1 MKTAPLMTKTNSV
14 RVGLGL
20 AQKQMA
26 FVVSRQHYLGFIGG
40 IGSGKTYAGCI
51 RALMAAGGQV
61 GDQRIK
67 TPNLGVIT
75 APTYPM
81 LRDAT
86 LRTFFEVAGNAVED
100 YNKSEGLVRLIN
112 GSEILFRSTEHY
124 ERLRG
129 PSATWWFGDEAAM
142 YHATVWKIMVGRLR
156 QYGQHGYAWITT
168 SPKGRN
174 WIWTRFLR
182 DNLLNQNYALIKAS
196 TRDNVHLS
204 LDFIE
209 SLYNEYSGDFAL
221 QELEGEFIAFEG
233 LIYSEFQRDIHMPQG
248 TIDLSRFKRLVA
260 GVDWGFTNPG
270 VILIAG
276 QDGDGRI
283 QIVHEEYKRQ
293 RRIEEWVE
301 IAKQLRKAYAVESW
315 YCDPS
320 KPEYIDLFKEG
331 GLSAVGA
338 DNRVELGIQTV
349 RQRLTVQQDHQPR
362 LTLSTGAANV
372 ATEFEQYQWAKH
384 KDGLKDTPLKAN
396 DHTMDALRYL
406 IMGLSEEPRKMPTAK
421 TSSWI

>member
-1 MKTAPLMTKTNSV
+1 MAKTTNA
-14 RVGLGL
+14 RVALDL
-20 AQKQMA
+20 SQKQMD
-26 FVVSRQHYLGFIGG
+26 FVTAVQHYLGFIGG
-40 IGSGKTYAGCI
+40 IGSGKTYGGSI
-51 RALMAAGGQV
+51 RALMAGGGQI
-61 GDQRIK
+61 GNQRIK

-86 LRTFFEVAGNAVED
+86 LRTFFEVAGDAIAD
-100 YNKSEGLVRLIN
+100 YNKSENLVRLIN

-129 PSATWWFGDEAAM
+129 PSASWWFGDEAAL
-142 YHATVWKIMVGRLR
+142 YHQNVWKIMVGRLR
-156 QYGQHGYAWITT
+156 QFGQHGYAWITT

-174 WIWTRFLR
+174 WIWSRFIR
-182 DNLLNQNYALIKAS
+182 DNQFNPKYALIKAA

-209 SLYNEYSGDFAL
+209 GLYNEYSGDFAL

-233 LIYSEFQRDIHMPQG
+233 LIYAEFQRDIHMTQA
-248 TIDLSRFKRLVA
+248 TIDLSRFKRITA
-260 GVDWGFTNPG
+260 GVDWGFNNPG

-276 QDGDGRI
+276 EDEDGRAWI
-283 QIVHEEYKRQ
+283 IHEEYQRR

-301 IAKQLRKAYAVESW
+301 VAKQLRQDYPVESW

-320 KPEYIDLFKEG
+320 KPEYIKLFTDA
-331 GLSAVGA
+331 GLEAQGA
-338 DNRVELGIQTV
+338 DNKVELGLQKV
-349 RQRLTVQQDHQPR
+349 RQRLVVQKDRKPR
-362 LTLSTGAANV
+362 LILASSAANA

-384 KDGLKDTPLKAN
+384 RDGLKDVPLKAN
-396 DHTMDALRYL
+396 DHAMDALRYL
-406 IMGLSEEPRKMPTAK
+406 VMGLEADEGGGTITIS
-421 TSSWI
+421 TSRFA